1 VNFQDFIS
9 AIPLQ
14 AGLFILLGLAIMA
27 ITFLST
33 SAYKKLSRSGIPAE
47 GIIFKLEIDGITSGS
62 SDYSGNSND
71 RVIVRF
77 LTSEKVW
84 VTAEAKHQFLIS
96 YTGQYKEGDKVM
108 VKYDPEQ
115 PEVFVIETRQSENTA
130 RIVFAIIGIVLLIV
144 GIFQCFNH

>member
-1 VNFQDFIS
+1 MNFRDIIS

-14 AGLFILLGLAIMA
+14 AGLFILFGLAIIA
-27 ITFLST
+27 IAFLST
-33 SAYKKLSRSGIPAE
+33 PAYKKLSKSGIPAE
-47 GIIFKLEIDGITSGS
+47 GIIFKLDIDGITTGS

-71 RVIVRF
+71 RIIVRF

-115 PEVFVIETRQSENTA
+115 PEVFVIETRQSEKTG
-130 RIVFAIIGIVLLIV
+130 RLFFAPVGLGLVASGIYQWL
-144 GIFQCFNH
+144 F